1 MLYKQIDSIPK
12 KIIKEKLKTFFNED
26 DIKND
31 ITTNTF
37 INKKKIIKVN
47 FIAEFEGV
55 FCGTQ
60 IIKNAFSKKV
70 KVSTFIK
77 DGFKVKEGFK
87 IASIKGPSFEILRK
101 ERVVLNLIQRMSGIA
116 SETNRY
122 TAKAFR
128 KNIKILDTRKTTPG
142 LRVFE
147 KYAVQC
153 GGGTNHRLNLSKG
166 IMVKD
171 NHIESNRNI
180 KETLTKISLATVPTQ
195 VEIDTAQQLKECL
208 NYKVDAVLLDNME
221 PQQIKECIKIIKN
234 SNQKVFV
241 EVSGGITF
249 KTLSKY
255 LIPGVDAISVGA
267 IIHQAT
273 FKNIK
278 LEPGE

>member
-12 KIIKEKLKTFFNED
+12 EIIKEKLEIFFNED

-37 INKKKIIKVN
+37 IDNKKTVKVD
-47 FIAEFEGV
+47 FVSEFEGV
-55 FCGTQ
+55 FCGSP
-60 IIKNAFSKKV
+60 IIENAFSKNV
-70 KVSTFIK
+70 KKSVFIK

-87 IASIKGPSFEILRK
+87 IATIEGPAFEILRK

-116 SETNRY
+116 SETHRY
-122 TAKAFR
+122 ASKAFR

-142 LRVFE
+142 IRIFE

-153 GGGTNHRLNLSKG
+153 GGGINHRFNLSKG
-166 IMVKD
+166 IMIKD
-171 NHIESNRNI
+171 NHIGSNKSI
-180 KETLTKISLATVPTQ
+180 KEILIKTKSTTVPIQ
-195 VEIDTAQQLKECL
+195 VEIDTKTQLKECI
-208 NYKVDAVLLDNME
+208 KHKIDAVLLDNMD
-221 PQQIKECIKIIKN
+221 PQKIKECIQIIKK
-234 SNQKVFV
+234 SNQKIFI

-249 KTLSKY
+249 KTLNRY
-255 LIPGVDAISVGA
+255 LIPGVDAISIGA

-278 LEPGE
+278 LQTA

>member
-12 KIIKEKLKTFFNED
+12 EIIKEKLEIFFNED

-37 INKKKIIKVN
+37 IDNKKKVKVD
-47 FIAEFEGV
+47 FVSEFEGV
-55 FCGTQ
+55 FCGSL
-60 IIKNAFSKKV
+60 IIENAFSKNV
-70 KVSTFIK
+70 KKSVFIK

-87 IASIKGPSFEILRK
+87 IATIEGPAFEILRK

-116 SETNRY
+116 SETHRY
-122 TAKAFR
+122 ASKAFR

-142 LRVFE
+142 IRIFE

-153 GGGTNHRLNLSKG
+153 GGGINHRFNLSKG
-166 IMVKD
+166 IMIKD
-171 NHIESNRNI
+171 NHIGSNKSI
-180 KETLTKISLATVPTQ
+180 KEILIKTKSTTVPIQ
-195 VEIDTAQQLKECL
+195 VEIDTKTQLKECI
-208 NYKVDAVLLDNME
+208 KHKIDAVLLDNMD
-221 PQQIKECIKIIKN
+221 PQKIKECIQIIKK
-234 SNQKVFV
+234 SNQKIFI

-249 KTLSKY
+249 KTLNRY
-255 LIPGVDAISVGA
+255 LIPGVDAISIGA

-278 LEPGE
+278 LQTA

>member
-12 KIIKEKLKTFFNED
+12 EIIKEKLEIFFNED

-37 INKKKIIKVN
+37 IDNKKKVKVD
-47 FIAEFEGV
+47 FVSEFEGV
-55 FCGTQ
+55 FCGSL
-60 IIKNAFSKKV
+60 IIENAFSKNV
-70 KVSTFIK
+70 KKSVFIK

-87 IASIKGPSFEILRK
+87 IATIEGPAFEILRK

-116 SETNRY
+116 SETHRY
-122 TAKAFR
+122 ASKAFR

-142 LRVFE
+142 IRIFE

-153 GGGTNHRLNLSKG
+153 GGGINHRFNLSKG
-166 IMVKD
+166 IMIKD
-171 NHIESNRNI
+171 NHIGSNKSI
-180 KETLTKISLATVPTQ
+180 KEILIKTKSTTVPIQ
-195 VEIDTAQQLKECL
+195 VEIDTKTQLKECI
-208 NYKVDAVLLDNME
+208 KHKIDAVLLDNMD
-221 PQQIKECIKIIKN
+221 PQKIKECIQIIKK
-234 SNQKVFV
+234 SNQKIFI

-249 KTLSKY
+249 KTLNKY

-267 IIHQAT
+267 ITHQAT

-278 LEPGE
+278 LQTA